1 MSRSSVFSPETV
13 LFYRECPPPPGLR
26 HLVLSFW
33 EFAVRAGAG
42 EFPVMHEIFPDGCIS
57 LVYRRNDKLNI
68 RGFSVSE
75 LHARSIVFPVFD
87 GDIFRGA
94 RLSPAACAGLLGCD
108 PAVVE
113 MHQCRAEDGEFG
125 ILDNTLLDQLRECGT
140 LEEWIGP
147 FSARLADQGTDRG
160 DVDQKILEAVTIIEE
175 SCGEVRIFEL
185 AALLGLSV
193 RQFER
198 RFKRSA
204 GLPPKQYARARRFR
218 AAAAALAEG
227 KKVSWADRAAE
238 MGFADQAHLTHEFSS
253 LSGRSPKSFAEKVK
267 KIDHGDLV

>member
-1 MSRSSVFSPETV
+1 MSSSLSNPETV

-33 EFAVRAGAG
+33 EFAVRAGVG
-42 EFPVMHEIFPDGCIS
+42 NTPIMHEIFPDGCIS
-57 LVYRRNDKLNI
+57 LVYRRNDALNI

-75 LHARSIVFPVFD
+75 LNPRSIVFPVFN
-87 GDIFRGA
+87 GDIFWGA
-94 RLSPAACAGLLGCD
+94 RLSPAACALLLGCD
-108 PAVVE
+108 PASIEKHV
-113 MHQCRAEDGEFG
+113 CSPEDGEFG
-125 ILDNTLLDQLRECGT
+125 IFDDALFGQLQECTT

-147 FSARLADQGTDRG
+147 VSARLADHGTECG
-160 DVDQKILEAVTIIEE
+160 DVDQKMLEAVSIIEE
-175 SCGEVRIFEL
+175 SCGEVRISEL
-185 AALLGLSV
+185 AARLALSV

-204 GLPPKQYARARRFR
+204 GLSPKQYARARRFR
-218 AAAAALAEG
+218 AAAAALAAG
-227 KKVSWADRAAE
+227 KKVNWADRAAE

>member
-1 MSRSSVFSPETV
+1 MSSSLSNPETV
-13 LFYRECPPPPGLR
+13 LFYRECPPPPEVR

-33 EFAVRAGAG
+33 EFAVRGGAG
-42 EFPVMHEIFPDGCIS
+42 NAPVMHEIFPDGCIS
-57 LVYRRNDKLNI
+57 LVYRRNDALNI

-75 LHARSIVFPVFD
+75 LNPRSIVFPVFN
-87 GDIFRGA
+87 GDIFWGA

-113 MHQCRAEDGEFG
+113 IHQCRAEDGEFG
-125 ILDNTLLDQLRECGT
+125 ILDSALLDHLRDCGT
-140 LEEWIGP
+140 LEEWIVP
-147 FSARLADQGTDRG
+147 FSTRLAEFGAERG
-160 DVDQKILEAVTIIEE
+160 DVDQKILDAVTIIEE
-175 SCGEVRIFEL
+175 SCGEVRISEL
-185 AALLGLSV
+185 AARLGLSV

-204 GLPPKQYARARRFR
+204 GLSPKQYARARRFR
-218 AAAAALAEG
+218 AAAVVLAEG
-227 KKVSWADRAAE
+227 QAVNWADRAAE

-267 KIDHGDLV
+267 KIDHGKLV

>member
-1 MSRSSVFSPETV
+1 MSSSLSNPETV
-13 LFYRECPPPPGLR
+13 LFYRECPPPPELR

-33 EFAVRAGAG
+33 EFAVRAGPGNA
-42 EFPVMHEIFPDGCIS
+42 PVMHEIFPDGCIS
-57 LVYRRNDKLNI
+57 LVYRRNDALNI

-75 LHARSIVFPVFD
+75 LHPRSRVLPVFD
-87 GDIFRGA
+87 GDVFWGA
-94 RLSPAACAGLLGCD
+94 RLSPAACARVLGCD

-113 MHQCRAEDGEFG
+113 IRQCRAEDGEFG
-125 ILDNTLLDQLRECGT
+125 ILDTALLEQLRECVT
-140 LEEWIGP
+140 LEEWIGL
-147 FSARLADQGTDRG
+147 FSARLAEFEAGRA

-175 SCGEVRIFEL
+175 SCGEVRIAGL
-185 AALLGLSV
+185 AARLGLSV

-204 GLPPKQYARARRFR
+204 GLSPKQYARARRFR

-227 KKVSWADRAAE
+227 IKVNWADRAAE

-267 KIDHGDLV
+267 KIDHGKLV